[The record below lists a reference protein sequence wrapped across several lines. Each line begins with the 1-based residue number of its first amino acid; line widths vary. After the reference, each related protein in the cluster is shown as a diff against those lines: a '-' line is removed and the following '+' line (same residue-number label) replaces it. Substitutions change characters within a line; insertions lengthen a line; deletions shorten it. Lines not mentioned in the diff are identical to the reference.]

1 MNATELLDQLREK
14 VEALEEENTH
24 LSNQLEIGRRS
35 FGKAFMEGAQRGV
48 HRANRPKLTRRE
60 VNDIRDA
67 FRNGMSQADLARSYG
82 VNPATI
88 SRTVRS
94 VYHS

>member
-14 VEALEEENTH
+14 VEALEEENEA
-24 LSNQLEIGRRS
+24 LRNQLAIGRRELGFDKVGS
-35 FGKAFMEGAQRGV
+35 SRP
-48 HRANRPKLTRRE
+48 NRPKLTRRE
-60 VNDIRDA
+60 VSDIRDA
-67 FRNGMSQADLARSYG
+67 YHRGMSQADLARSYD